1 MCVAEATVR
10 GHAPNVHAMQQDEV
24 PGITT
29 FAVEIVSGAV
39 TLGVCQRHTPRHHV
53 YAVVYAI

>member
-1 MCVAEATVR
+1 MCVVEATVQ

-39 TLGVCQRHTPRHHV
+39 TLGVCQVALV